1 MCLLYILTLYAE
13 VIITVSYW
21 ENMNTDEQLLLTTN
35 QSQPELERNRVL
47 IRDEENRFQAEY
59 KRRINEFN
67 THLSLIVKNEL
78 VDRSKLAGGN
88 ASWFFKIVFPDI
100 PELTDVELVVPVSFR
115 KWPHYN
121 YDEIVEYI
129 KARYPEI
136 TSPSFNV
143 HSFRLQINV
152 DGQHLEQEPT
162 LQDPKNNSTELPKV
176 ATVELRYKPLREPVP
191 SIEEILKAG
200 AAGSAP
206 VPVPVQVP
214 VQVPVAGAAIPKHLL
229 GVSDDNWDDGQWN
242 EEWDGPAAPP
252 PPPAPAPRLPNTSHP
267 PPFRDPVS
275 GLLMVYDPVAGFYH
289 TGYAPPTP
297 PPPILP
303 NGGNQTGNY
312 GGKKPKSK
320 RGKKKSK
327 SKSNTKKSKSKS
339 KRNKRRSYKRVK

>member
-1 MCLLYILTLYAE
+1 MGE
-13 VIITVSYW
+13 R
-21 ENMNTDEQLLLTTN
+21 LTTN
-35 QSQPELERNRVL
+35 QSQPELEFARNRVL
-47 IRDEENRFQAEY
+47 IRDEETRFQSEH

-67 THLSLIVKNEL
+67 THLTSLVTNDL
-78 VDRSKLAGGN
+78 VNRSKVANHN
-88 ASWFFKIVFPDI
+88 AAWFFMIVFPDI
-100 PELTDVELVVPVSFR
+100 QELTGINLVVPLSIR

-129 KARYPEI
+129 KATYPEI

-152 DGQHLEQEPT
+152 DGRHLEQEPT

-200 AAGSAP
+200 AAGSAR
-206 VPVPVQVP
+206 VPVPVQE
-214 VQVPVAGAAIPKHLL
+214 PVAGSGIPKHLL
-229 GVSDDNWDDGQWN
+229 DEDHNNWDYDQWN
-242 EEWDGPAAPP
+242 EEWEGPAVAAAVPAA
-252 PPPAPAPRLPNTSHP
+252 PAPAPRLPNTSHP

-289 TGYAPPTP
+289 TGTAPPAP
-297 PPPILP
+297 SPPILP

-312 GGKKPKSK
+312 GGRKKQSK

-327 SKSNTKKSKSKS
+327 SKSKTKKSKSKS